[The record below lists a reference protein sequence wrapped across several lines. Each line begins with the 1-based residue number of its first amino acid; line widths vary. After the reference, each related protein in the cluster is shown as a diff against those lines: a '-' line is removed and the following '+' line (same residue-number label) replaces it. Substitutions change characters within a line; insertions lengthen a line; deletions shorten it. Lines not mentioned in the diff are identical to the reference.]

1 MGNSGNRPL
10 TAGVGSGDPS
20 STTAPNFQADLP
32 KFIVQSRIGNG
43 KLMKTYLMRCE
54 GNSVVVKVYVSMPDE
69 DLRVFA
75 SRLTY
80 VWYVL
85 SPSKYPFLLPIQ
97 LWMKSPSVTM
107 SRTSRLAS
115 NIQTPVYLIRQYL
128 YANLLD
134 RLSTRPFLSE
144 IEKLWILFQLFKAL
158 ETCHSLDV
166 IHGDVKP
173 ENVLCTTWNW
183 VVLTDF
189 ALFKPVLIPDDDP
202 SDFQYY
208 FDTMNRPRCSIAPE
222 RFYGKKMG
230 KGGTTIAAGN
240 AAALRMN
247 TGGLGLTPTSSSIG
261 SSSSS
266 TAAIDS
272 ELLSDSVFGDFAT
285 GSTPGGRTTQTSSVN
300 TPVPPG
306 PPQLTAAMDVFS
318 LGCTM
323 AEVVLD
329 GEPLL
334 DLPGMLKY
342 LSSSSNNSSNN
353 LNNHTSAAS
362 SSSPQPPSSSFG
374 QRTDKQS
381 SSIPMST
388 DSRGTAASGVER
400 LDHVNSPAKSLL
412 DRIANSRVRQVVTH
426 MTQKDPRNRLTV
438 TEYRKVLE
446 GHRSLTDERT
456 PGAAGGIGG
465 AVGRPADRT
474 MPFPPYFSDVLYP
487 MFLKLHWE
495 GVGPDERIAII
506 CRHYGDL
513 MKSMTGDEDSDG
525 GLFFDTENTASKS
538 FAKKSPSTSK
548 HEVQSSSVPGD
559 DRLSTEALLLRCQQ
573 AIADAEQRYQRT
585 NTNSSSSSSSA
596 HASMTAD
603 RGHANAA
610 TNDSKPQHT
619 PAPDRW
625 KQSRRFFGKPSA
637 YASISSDEG
646 QWLFQREKRVSGDN
660 RRVSESHGLIILVQV
675 VTSCFRHLS
684 LPRSRIVSIM
694 LLVRMGLCSGA
705 SHMCDDSEAALKRIL
720 PTLLVAL
727 TDASAGIRALAVRAL
742 CAILR

>member
-10 TAGVGSGDPS
+10 TVTGDPA
-20 STTAPNFQADLP
+20 TTAPNFQADLP

-85 SPSKYPFLLPIQ
+85 SPSKYPFLLPTQ

-115 NIQTPVYLIRQYL
+115 NIHTPVYLIRQYL

-222 RFYGKKMG
+222 RFYGKTMG
-230 KGGTTIAAGN
+230 KGGSTTT
-240 AAALRMN
+240 AAASRTN
-247 TGGLGLTPTSSSIG
+247 TGGVGLTPTSSS
-261 SSSSS
+261 SSSS
-266 TAAIDS
+266 TSAIDS
-272 ELLSDSVFGDFAT
+272 ELLSDSVFGDFAA
-285 GSTPGGRTTQTSSVN
+285 GSTPGGRTTHTTN
-300 TPVPPG
+300 TPGPSG
-306 PPQLTAAMDVFS
+306 PPQLTAAMDIFS

-342 LSSSSNNSSNN
+342 LSSSINNSSSNNS
-353 LNNHTSAAS
+353 NNHTSATS

-374 QRTDKQS
+374 QRTEKQS
-381 SSIPMST
+381 SSTPMSA
-388 DSRGTAASGVER
+388 DSRGTAASVVER
-400 LDHVNSPAKSLL
+400 LDHINSPAKSLL
-412 DRIANSRVRQVVTH
+412 DRIANPRVRQVVTH
-426 MTQKDPRNRLTV
+426 MTQKDPRKRLTV

-446 GHRSLTDERT
+446 GHLSLSDDRV
-456 PGAAGGIGG
+456 PGATGG
-465 AVGRPADRT
+465 AVKRSADRT
-474 MPFPPYFSDVLYP
+474 MPFPPYFGDVLYP

-506 CRHYGDL
+506 CRNYGDL
-513 MKSMTGDEDSDG
+513 MKSMTGGEDSDG
-525 GLFFDTENTASKS
+525 SLFFDTESTTSKS
-538 FAKKSPSTSK
+538 FTREAPSTSK
-548 HEVQSSSVPGD
+548 REARSNNVLGD

-573 AIADAEQRYQRT
+573 AIADAEQRYRRT
-585 NTNSSSSSSSA
+585 NTNNSSISSSSTSFHSSV
-596 HASMTAD
+596 TAD
-603 RGHANAA
+603 RRQANSTSNDGQSTHKPA
-610 TNDSKPQHT
+610 T
-619 PAPDRW
+619 DRW

-637 YASISSDEG
+637 STAISDEG
-646 QWLFQREKRVSGDN
+646 QSLFQREKRVDGDN
-660 RRVSESHGLIILVQV
+660 RRVPESHGLIILVQV

-684 LPRSRIVSIM
+684 LPRSRIVCIM

-720 PTLLVAL
+720 PTLLIGL

-742 CAILR
+742 CAILRWPPL